1 MIPRHLG
8 PLLALLIASSAQ
20 AADRRVLELPWQAG
34 VVVPIT
40 TMPGFEA
47 TIALSPEERIE
58 NIAIGDSAL
67 WQVTP
72 NRRAN
77 LVFLKPVSAR
87 APVTNMT
94 VVTDRHTYLFELHAS
109 ARGTPLYHVSFA
121 YPPPPVATPA
131 SPDKPAAPE
140 EPAAMPRLNF
150 AWKRTGDAAL
160 LPDRVFDDGASA
172 YLSWPEGRD
181 LPAVLASDGKTEGP
195 VNYAMR
201 DGLIVIDGLP
211 LRLILR
217 AGSATATLER
227 CSDAAACP

>member
-1 MIPRHLG
+1 VQDLR
-8 PLLALLIASSAQ
+8 
-20 AADRRVLELPWQAG
+20 WQPG
-34 VVVPIT
+34 VVVSVT
-40 TMPGFEA
+40 AMPGFEA

-58 NIAIGDSAL
+58 NIAIGNSAL

-77 LVFLKPVSAR
+77 LVFLKPASAR

-94 VVTDRHTYLFELHAS
+94 VVTDRRTYLFELHAA
-109 ARGTPLYHVSFA
+109 ARGTPLYHVSFT
-121 YPPPPVATPA
+121 YPPAPTPVSAP
-131 SPDKPAAPE
+131 PDKPAAPE
-140 EPAAMPRLNF
+140 EPVPSMPRLNF

-160 LPDRVFDDGASA
+160 LPERVFDDGTSA
-172 YLSWPEGRD
+172 YLSWPQGRD

-201 DGLIVIDGLP
+201 DGLIVVDGLP

-217 AGSATATLER
+217 VGNASATLER
-227 CSDAAACP
+227 CGDVAACR

>member
-1 MIPRHLG
+1 VTPRIFVL
-8 PLLALLIASSAQ
+8 PLALLIAQPAP
-20 AADRRVLELPWQAG
+20 AADRRVLELPWQPG

-40 TMPGFEA
+40 TTPGFEA
-47 TIALSPEERIE
+47 AIAMSPDERVE

-67 WQVTP
+67 WQVAP

-77 LVFLKPVSAR
+77 LIFLKPVSAR

-94 VVTDRHTYLFELHAS
+94 VITDRHTYLFELHAS
-109 ARGTPLYHVSFA
+109 AKGTPLYHVSFA
-121 YPPPPVATPA
+121 YPPAPA
-131 SPDKPAAPE
+131 PNTAAPDKPAAPE

-150 AWKRTGDAAL
+150 AWKRSGDTAL
-160 LPDRVFDDGASA
+160 LPDRVFDDGTSA
-172 YLSWPEGRD
+172 YLSWPPGRD

-217 AGSATATLER
+217 AGNATATLEH
-227 CSDAAACP
+227 CPDATACR